1 MFGIVLRHALSPLSP
16 RSMHLL
22 LPRSSAARY
31 CHRRVVHRST
41 PTRSLQSSAIS
52 RSLRTSTRRPRP
64 PPIPPRLVV
73 VGIVPREII
82 IPILLPR
89 LLPLRSMPGGKYRGG
104 HVWLDAQEVRRI
116 GHEISV
122 RRRSQRGRQGQDTV
136 VLGCRRRRRCPL
148 PPVAAAILAIDHAD
162 AAGLRFVG
170 RCASRRPILVACTP
184 RRRNDGDNRDP
195 RLVDPATILL
205 LLFPHRIALL
215 DHRRSQGRD
224 HVRLSTYPL
233 RPPRMLVP
241 DVDSRRI
248 AVVIPFVAQLSRY
261 YVCAVVNLR

>member
-1 MFGIVLRHALSPLSP
+1 MR
-16 RSMHLL
+16 LL

-122 RRRSQRGRQGQDTV
+122 RRRSQRGRQGQNTV
-136 VLGCRRRRRCPL
+136 VLGCRRRRRRPL
-148 PPVAAAILAIDHAD
+148 PPSPPQSSRSITPMPLAFDSSAAAPRGVPFSSHAPPV
-162 AAGLRFVG
+162 AGTTLSPRLRRHQEQRVRG
-170 RCASRRPILVACTP
+170 
-184 RRRNDGDNRDP
+184 RRRHWWQDRNG
-195 RLVDPATILL
+195 
-205 LLFPHRIALL
+205 HC
-215 DHRRSQGRD
+215 RRCQQ
-224 HVRLSTYPL
+224 P
-233 RPPRMLVP
+233 
-241 DVDSRRI
+241 
-248 AVVIPFVAQLSRY
+248 
-261 YVCAVVNLR
+261 